1 MDMAMDT
8 AKKRQ
13 TENSE
18 LLAVDFHCHVL
29 PNIDDG
35 SDCVETTLKLLFMQ
49 YEQGIRTVFATPH
62 FRAHRD
68 DTASFLEHRR
78 QAVERTAAAVPQG
91 MALPKVKLGAEIAIE
106 HELSE
111 VEGIEKLTMGK
122 SPFILLEFPYKPYR
136 RWSLEE
142 VENIAYNY
150 NLIPVIAH
158 LDRYAEI
165 FSDSDYAEI
174 LQLQPAVFQINN
186 EGFVNRHA
194 KKLIKKLLGEGYPV
208 ILGSDCHNLE
218 KRPPNF
224 GLSRKAMSGVAPT
237 GDVAKLLR
245 WSLR

>member
-1 MDMAMDT
+1 MAMDT
-8 AKKRQ
+8 AKRKP
-13 TENSE
+13 TDNGG

-35 SDCVETTLKLLFMQ
+35 SDSTETTLQLLSMQ
-49 YEQGIRTVFATPH
+49 YEQGVRTVFATPH

-68 DTASFLEHRR
+68 DVSSFLARRR
-78 QAVERTAAAVPQG
+78 QAVEKVAAAIPAGISV
-91 MALPKVKLGAEIAIE
+91 PKVKLGAEIAIE
-106 HELSE
+106 HEVSE

-122 SPFILLEFPYKPYR
+122 SPFILLELPYKPYR
-136 RWSLEE
+136 RWTIEE
-142 VENIAYNY
+142 IENIAYKY
-150 NLIPVIAH
+150 DLIPVIAH

-174 LQLQPAVFQINN
+174 LQLNPAIFQINN

-194 KKLIKKLLGEGYPV
+194 KKLIRKLIGGGYPV
-208 ILGSDCHNLE
+208 ILGSDCHNLD

-224 GLSRKAMSGVAPT
+224 GLSKKSMSGVVPT
-237 GDVAKLLR
+237 EDVSKLLR